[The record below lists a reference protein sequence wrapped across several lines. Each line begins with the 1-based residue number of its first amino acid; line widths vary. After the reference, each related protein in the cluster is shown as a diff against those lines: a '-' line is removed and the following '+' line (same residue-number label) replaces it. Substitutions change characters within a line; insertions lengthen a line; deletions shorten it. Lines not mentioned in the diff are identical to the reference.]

1 MSFRGARYLQINV
14 PCPLGWGSK
23 PSQTIKLARM
33 GVESG
38 LVPLFEAEYGVLINS
53 TKIRYQ
59 IPVEEYLKSQR
70 RFAHV
75 LKPANIDQL
84 ETIRSLAEKN
94 IKRYNLL

>member
-1 MSFRGARYLQINV
+1 
-14 PCPLGWGSK
+14 
-23 PSQTIKLARM
+23 M

-38 LVPLFEAEYGVLINS
+38 LIPLFEAENGELTHS

-59 IPVEEYLKSQR
+59 VPVEEYLKLQR

-84 ETIRSLAEKN
+84 ENIRAIANKN
-94 IKRYNLL
+94 IKRYKLL